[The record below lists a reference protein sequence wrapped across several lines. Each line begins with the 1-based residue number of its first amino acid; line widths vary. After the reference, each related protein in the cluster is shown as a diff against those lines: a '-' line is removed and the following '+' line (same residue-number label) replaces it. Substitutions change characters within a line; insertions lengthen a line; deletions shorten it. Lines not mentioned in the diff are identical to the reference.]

1 MPVDSLMKHG
11 RLVSLSLLV
20 PAISAGLVVAAAAST
35 ANQTP
40 AARQEAVPGTTTEQS
55 DARAALRAA
64 RNACVAAPT
73 RDCAL
78 TVALRTV
85 AEEDLAIERAKV
97 LIAVAESLAHVGD
110 MGIARRTLRLGL
122 EEAESIGI
130 SVATDAQL
138 AGAAPVYAMLGSDD
152 AALRTSR
159 RIEDAVLR
167 DRSLGD
173 VVRALGT
180 AGKADLA
187 VAALDTIDQPVVR
200 LLATIDAA
208 EAALAAGWITPARAF
223 ADKVPDFL
231 DPALARSV
239 RLQVEARLSA
249 VQARLGAVEP
259 ARTELI
265 RLVDEVE
272 AVSFSADKARVLA
285 AVARAWLALED
296 DAGYD
301 RAIRRATAFAR
312 RVRSDTDREVAV
324 HDVALA
330 RAAAGD
336 VSGAVEELG
345 GIDDLRSRSRA
356 IQALAVLPLSNQ
368 ARGELADFIEGSL
381 SLSNGSDS
389 SFERDLARY
398 RAVTAL
404 TELGQVAAAVRV
416 IDSIEDDD
424 TQAQAFGYLARAL

>member
-1 MPVDSLMKHG
+1 MPLKPVDSPMKHG
-11 RLVSLSLLV
+11 RLVARSLLV
-20 PAISAGLVVAAAAST
+20 PALVAATAAGAT
-35 ANQTP
+35 NQTP
-40 AARQEAVPGTTTEQS
+40 AAREDVEPDTTAERS

-64 RNACVAAPT
+64 RTACVAAPT

-97 LIAVAESLAHVGD
+97 LIAVADSLAHVGD

-180 AGKADLA
+180 AGKTELA

-223 ADKVPDFL
+223 ANKVPGFL
-231 DPALARSV
+231 DPTLARSV
-239 RLQVEARLSA
+239 RLQVEARLTA

-259 ARTELI
+259 ARTELT

-272 AVSFSADKARVLA
+272 AVVFSADKARVLA

-301 RAIRRATAFAR
+301 RAITRATAFAR

-345 GIDDLRSRSRA
+345 MIDDLRSRSRA
-356 IQALAVLPLSNQ
+356 IQALAVLPLSNE

-404 TELGQVAAAVRV
+404 TELKQVAAAIRV